1 MRAVIQRVSRAQVR
15 VEGKAIGE
23 IGAGLLVLLGVRK
36 GDTAAEGASL
46 LDKIVHLRI
55 FEDEQGKMNLSL
67 LDCGGELMII
77 SQFTLYADCRK
88 GRRPSFTDASPPD
101 DAQKLYD
108 YFVSAARTRGIKV
121 ATGVFQAVMEVEL
134 VNFGPVT
141 ILLDSSKNF

>member
-15 VEGKAIGE
+15 VEGKPIGE
-23 IGAGLLVLLGVRK
+23 IGAGLLVLLGVGK

-77 SQFTLYADCRK
+77 SQFTLYGDCRR
-88 GRRPSFTDASPPD
+88 GNRPGFDKAASPSLALGFYEKFID
-101 DAQKLYD
+101 KIGEKG
-108 YFVSAARTRGIKV
+108 VIIK
-121 ATGVFQAVMEVEL
+121 AGRFGAKMTISL
-134 VNFGPVT
+134 VNEGPVT
-141 ILLDSSKNF
+141 LILDSRM